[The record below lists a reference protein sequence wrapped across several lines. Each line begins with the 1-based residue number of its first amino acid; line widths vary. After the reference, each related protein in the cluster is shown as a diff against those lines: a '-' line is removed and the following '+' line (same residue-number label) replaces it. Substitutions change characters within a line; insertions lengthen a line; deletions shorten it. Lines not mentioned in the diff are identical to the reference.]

1 MKIKWWHFVLVVI
14 IVSTAMC
21 IYYFVVSKYCDGMQ
35 NRGLFG
41 DTFGAMSSFFTA
53 LGFGAL
59 LLTIWQQ
66 SQEMKSREAESE
78 KHLDL
83 LNKNAEAMTKSSEAL
98 TKQLQVM
105 TISTKLA
112 ALPNLIDS
120 TANELQ
126 TRYNKHL
133 KDFTLVRTKD
143 MSVAMIERII
153 LNAKATLSEADQIKK
168 DLSVRGEVDVAND
181 QGWAVLIAS
190 DRPTFSKFIE
200 ELERLQKY
208 KSDAIRLYDLVG

>member
-1 MKIKWWHFVLVVI
+1 MKIKWWHFVLVAFAVLA
-14 IVSTAMC
+14 VMC
-21 IYYFVVSKYCDGMQ
+21 TYYFLVYKFAGDMQ
-35 NRGLFG
+35 SRGQFG
-41 DTFGAMSSFFTA
+41 DTFGAISSLFTA

-66 SQEMKSREAESE
+66 NHERKLREVESE

-126 TRYNKHL
+126 TRYNEHL
-133 KDFTLVRTKD
+133 KDFTLLRTKD

-153 LNAKATLSEADQIKK
+153 LNAKATLSEADQVKK
-168 DLSVRGEVDVAND
+168 ELSVRGAVDVVNN
-181 QGWAVLIAS
+181 QGWSVLIAS
-190 DRPTFSKFIE
+190 DRRTFSKFIE

-208 KSDAIRLYDLVG
+208 KSDAVRLYDLVG